1 MKNGNYRNLMD
12 MEDVKLWCINSL
24 TLSVTFLQIEQWFK
38 ILLLMLSILYTILKI
53 TQVRKDIKKDKR

>member
-1 MKNGNYRNLMD
+1 MD